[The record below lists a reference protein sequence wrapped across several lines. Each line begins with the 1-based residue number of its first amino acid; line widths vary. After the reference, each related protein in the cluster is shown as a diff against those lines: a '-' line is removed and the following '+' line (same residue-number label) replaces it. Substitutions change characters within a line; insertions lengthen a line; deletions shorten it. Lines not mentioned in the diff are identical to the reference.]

1 MQNVRILHST
11 QNCCLTIRGIVTMIV
26 TDIRNL
32 MSTNSRFAV
41 AIHTLAFLAF
51 AEQRQAEPVSSD
63 VIAQSVNTN
72 PVVIRRLLGTL
83 RDAKLVTS
91 QPGSGGGWRL
101 LRSADQISLC
111 EVYGAVKEGPLF
123 AQPPRSPDPQCMV
136 GRNVQHVLG
145 GFLEAAEH
153 AMERSLSEMTVAQVM
168 QEIAKTFSDGCAGHQ
183 HPVVSLDHQLA
194 SLPTIQ
200 SS

>member
-1 MQNVRILHST
+1 
-11 QNCCLTIRGIVTMIV
+11 
-26 TDIRNL
+26 

-51 AEQRQAEPVSSD
+51 SEQRQAEPVSSD
-63 VIAQSVNTN
+63 AIAQSVNTN

-101 LRSADQISLC
+101 LRGADEISLC
-111 EVYGAVKEGPLF
+111 EIYGAVKEGPLF
-123 AQPPRSPDPQCMV
+123 PQPPRSPDPHCMV
-136 GRNVQHVLG
+136 GRNVQHALG

-153 AMERSLSEMTVAQVM
+153 AMERSLAEMTVADVM
-168 QEIAKTFSDGCAGHQ
+168 REIAKTFGEGCAGNHHMISPLNEQ
-183 HPVVSLDHQLA
+183 HIA
-194 SLPTIQ
+194 ALPTR
-200 SS
+200 SN